1 MAAANS
7 QEAAQGFDSE
17 TGQVYVERT
26 CKAGPMTPD
35 WTWKSRGNLDYC
47 LTRSHNQAG
56 PGSSSLRETSIRK
69 VLAALYNLTP
79 DLLQTL
85 PLHLVR
91 ELWLEIERSQ
101 LDSLRTW
108 KVFTSVFANQRN
120 DRPVNKMLVLSES
133 TTNLLECI
141 MHIVSPSFQFITFIT
156 LSNISC
162 LRNDLI
168 QLSRLTN
175 LGMLRITTGF
185 PDSTGVSLEDRI
197 IRAWGRAA
205 AESGAFTKLRILVC
219 KYQTHLTSEVFAYLR
234 DFPALDVV
242 VLDGCWSLGGV
253 AEEAEKHEW
262 HATAHSK
269 LRHDSLGYR
278 SPPWKDIYSRLL
290 NNKNLSVIEAM
301 GEASDHDENSVP
313 ILDVSMVSAVQ
324 PASLQLNRCQNLSD
338 HAWYFRRKGRC
349 ADPGSLPMLRPQRR
363 ARAEDP
369 DARSQALKKPAMRS
383 SQQRTMKD
391 SLADF
396 QI

>member
-1 MAAANS
+1 MAAGNA
-7 QEAAQGFDSE
+7 QAPAQGFDSE
-17 TGQVYVERT
+17 TGQVYVETT
-26 CKAGPMTPD
+26 CKAGSMTPD
-35 WTWKSRGNLDYC
+35 WTWKSRGNLDC

-56 PGSSSLRETSIRK
+56 SGSSSLREISIRK

-79 DLLQTL
+79 DLLETL
-85 PLHLVR
+85 PLPLVR
-91 ELWLEIERSQ
+91 ELWLEIETSQ

-108 KVFTSVFANQRN
+108 KVFASVFANQRN

-141 MHIVSPSFQFITFIT
+141 MHIVSPSFQFITFLT

-162 LRNDLI
+162 SRRDLI

-175 LGMLRITTGF
+175 LGMLRITTGY

-205 AESGAFTKLRILVC
+205 AESGAFTKLRILVS
-219 KYQTHLTSEVFAYLR
+219 KYQTHLTSKVFAYLR

-242 VLDGCWSLGGV
+242 VLDGCWSWGGV

-262 HATAHSK
+262 HTTAHSK

-278 SPPWKDIYSRLL
+278 SPAWKDIYCRLL
-290 NNKNLSVIEAM
+290 DNRNLSVIEAM
-301 GEASDHDENSVP
+301 GEASENDENSVP

-338 HAWYFRRKGRC
+338 HTWYFRRKGRC
-349 ADPGSLPMLRPQRR
+349 AHTGSLPMLRPQRR
-363 ARAEDP
+363 SRAEDP
-369 DARSQALKKPAMRS
+369 DARSQAPKKPAVRS
-383 SQQRTMKD
+383 SQHRNMKD